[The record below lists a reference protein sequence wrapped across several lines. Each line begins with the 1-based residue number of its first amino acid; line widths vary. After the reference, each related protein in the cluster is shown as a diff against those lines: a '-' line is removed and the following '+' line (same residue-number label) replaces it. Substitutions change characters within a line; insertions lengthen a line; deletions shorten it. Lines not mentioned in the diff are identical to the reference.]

1 MIYGPELTLSQPA
14 GISACSGVN
23 ALAHAVEV
31 LYTQDANPIVSL
43 MAEESIH
50 ALAESLPV
58 VVADPQDLEA
68 RSRNGEALV
77 QAAVDGLGLV
87 SLPRF
92 LLEENLAAGR
102 LIEVLADYPLPASQ
116 IYAVCPPGRRL
127 PAKVRAFIDFL
138 VVRFS
143 S

>member
-1 MIYGPELTLSQPA
+1 VIYGPELTLSQPA

-50 ALAESLPV
+50 ALAESLPG
-58 VVADPQDLEA
+58 VVADPQDLKA

-102 LIEVLADYPLPASQ
+102 LIEVLPDYPLPASQ

-138 VVRFS
+138 AVRFS

>member
-1 MIYGPELTLSQPA
+1 VIYGPELTLSQPA

-50 ALAESLPV
+50 ALAESLPG

-92 LLEENLAAGR
+92 LLEENLAVGR